1 MKEIKNAIAVASG
14 KGGVGKS
21 STAVMMAL
29 SMKEM
34 GLKVGLLDA
43 DIYGPS
49 ISIIMGVSQDTK
61 PVIKNDKFFEPVEI
75 NDIKTMSMSYLVA
88 ESTPVVW
95 RGPMASSA
103 LQQMMQQTLW
113 GELDYLIIDLP
124 PGTGDIHLTISQKI
138 KLTGAVIITTP
149 QEVALA
155 DVRKAIEMFQ
165 KVDVPLIG
173 LIENMSTHICNYCGC
188 QSDIFGR
195 GGGEKLSQ
203 QYGLSMLGRLPLDA
217 EFTES
222 LVSKKNSKASRSSIS
237 FNEEFR
243 QIVSNIFCQIE
254 NYDNSETN
262 VVFE

>member
-1 MKEIKNAIAVASG
+1 
-14 KGGVGKS
+14 
-21 STAVMMAL
+21 
-29 SMKEM
+29 
-34 GLKVGLLDA
+34 
-43 DIYGPS
+43 
-49 ISIIMGVSQDTK
+49 
-61 PVIKNDKFFEPVEI
+61 
-75 NDIKTMSMSYLVA
+75 MSYLVA

-188 QSDIFGR
+188 ETDIFGR

-203 QYGLSMLGRLPLDA
+203 QYGLSMLGSLPLDA

-222 LVSKKNSKASRSSIS
+222 LVSKKNSKASKSSIS

>member
-49 ISIIMGVSQDTK
+49 ISIIMGVSKDTK

-124 PGTGDIHLTISQKI
+124 PELVISI
-138 KLTGAVIITTP
+138 
-149 QEVALA
+149 
-155 DVRKAIEMFQ
+155 
-165 KVDVPLIG
+165 
-173 LIENMSTHICNYCGC
+173 
-188 QSDIFGR
+188 
-195 GGGEKLSQ
+195 
-203 QYGLSMLGRLPLDA
+203 
-217 EFTES
+217 
-222 LVSKKNSKASRSSIS
+222 
-237 FNEEFR
+237 
-243 QIVSNIFCQIE
+243 
-254 NYDNSETN
+254 
-262 VVFE
+262 

>member
-165 KVDVPLIG
+165 KFDVPLI
-173 LIENMSTHICNYCGC
+173 
-188 QSDIFGR
+188 
-195 GGGEKLSQ
+195 
-203 QYGLSMLGRLPLDA
+203 
-217 EFTES
+217 
-222 LVSKKNSKASRSSIS
+222 
-237 FNEEFR
+237 
-243 QIVSNIFCQIE
+243 
-254 NYDNSETN
+254 
-262 VVFE
+262 